1 MEDEPAPFHG
11 RVKDEI
17 PEEVRKLIYR
27 HIDCSEQ
34 VEILVLLSS
43 APDDR
48 WTVGQVYAQVMTS
61 PDSVSRRLEGF
72 CTQGLVVTHKEG
84 KGRLTYQY
92 RPARPEWDDAVRKL
106 SLLFHQ
112 RLHRVLE
119 VIYTKPSSAIQSFA
133 EAFRIRK
140 D

>member
-1 MEDEPAPFHG
+1 M
-11 RVKDEI
+11 
-17 PEEVRKLIYR
+17 IYR

-43 APDDR
+43 APDHR
-48 WTVGQVYAQVMTS
+48 WSVEEVYAQVLTS
-61 PDSVSRRLEGF
+61 ADSVSQRLEGF
-72 CTQGLVVTHKEG
+72 CTQGLVVAHKEG
-84 KGRLTYQY
+84 KDRVVYQY
-92 RPARPEWDDAVRKL
+92 QPARPEWDDAVRKL
-106 SLLFHQ
+106 TLLFQQ

-140 D
+140 E